1 MISQAVKEALQKF
14 IPAENILYKEPLK
27 QHTTF
32 RVGGEADCMIRIE
45 NDEQLSPLLHYLSL
59 VELPYFVMGN
69 GSNLLVGDK
78 GYRGIILQIFN
89 YNNAVSVD
97 GNRIYA
103 KAGAFLSQVSKVAYE
118 HGLTGLEFAAGIPGT
133 VGGGIVMN
141 AGAFDGEMKQVV
153 ESVTV
158 FDKKG
163 NRLEFNND
171 TMEFGYRTSVIK
183 KFPFIVME
191 SCFLLEPGDKE
202 VIGDKMKDFQNKR
215 KQKQPLEYAS
225 AGSTFK
231 RPEGY
236 FAGKLIM
243 DAGLQGFKIGGAKV
257 SEKHCGFVINTGEA
271 TAQDIRDLIAYIQ
284 EEVSR
289 QFSVKLEP
297 EVIFLGE
304 F

>member
-14 IPAENILYKEPLK
+14 IPAENILYKESLK

-45 NDEQLSPLLHYLSL
+45 NEEQLSPLLHYLSL

-89 YNNAVSVD
+89 FNNAINVE

-103 KAGAFLSQVSKVAYE
+103 KAGAYLSQVSKVAYE

-183 KFPFIVME
+183 NFPFIVMD
-191 SCFLLEPGDKE
+191 SCFLLKPGEKE
-202 VIGDKMKDFQNKR
+202 VIGEKMKEFQNKR
-215 KQKQPLEYAS
+215 KEKQPLEYAS

-231 RPEGY
+231 RPEGH

-243 DAGLQGFKIGGAKV
+243 DAGLQGFKMGGAQV

-271 TAQDIRDLIAYIQ
+271 TARDIRDLISYIQ
-284 EEVSR
+284 EEVGR

-297 EVIFLGE
+297 EVIYLGD